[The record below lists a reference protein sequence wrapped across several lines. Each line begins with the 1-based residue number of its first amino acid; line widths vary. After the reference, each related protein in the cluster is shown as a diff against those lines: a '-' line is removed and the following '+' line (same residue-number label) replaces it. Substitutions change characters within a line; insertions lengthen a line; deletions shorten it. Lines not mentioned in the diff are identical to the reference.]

1 MNQTGIVIDTHGDIA
16 KVKLQKH
23 SACGDCGACQHG
35 VENMVI
41 DIEAL
46 NEIHAETGDFVT
58 VDLETANVLG
68 AAFIVYVIPLVMFL
82 VSMFLTKTFM
92 EINAINYNVE
102 LVSALMGFVAMAIT
116 FMIIKQNETRFHR
129 SKKYLSTIT
138 SIVGKPI

>member
-1 MNQTGIVIDTHGDIA
+1 MNQNGIVIEIHDDIA

-35 VENMVI
+35 VENMEIEV
-41 DIEAL
+41 EAL
-46 NEIHAETGDFVT
+46 NEIHAKSGDFVT

-82 VSMFLTKTFM
+82 VGLLLTKNIM
-92 EINAINYNVE
+92 EMMAIEYSIE

-138 SIVGKPI
+138 SIVEKN